1 MSEAKI
7 MTPLFYNYSFN
18 RQGKKI
24 RAVVDRVVSNGAE
37 VYSLWIRSGRPDYP
51 DAVFDDDMYALSV
64 ELNGYLV
71 PIFHTYHSLV
81 RACGEKPTVEKMFG
95 SEAKREVFFD
105 TLRKNGAN
113 ESHILEYCNQ
123 EEREIRTLG
132 SDPAR
137 QADYIKS
144 FLIERR
150 DSYIS
155 EKLAGSTKFPDFV
168 GALVADDLNYCIE
181 IADRRRREL
190 EEKDVEKTKRAKEEK
205 EAYCRKQ
212 NEVAERKIEVAMAA
226 IRDGG
231 TIENEKITIYKTPSI
246 FKTVTVV
253 SAIMKTMGVE
263 VPIRTKGWIE
273 RKLGYIIIRN
283 GECTNLGFLKA
294 KGCKC
299 PEKIFDYINQTVKAV
314 IEQQKGVA

>member
-1 MSEAKI
+1 MSETKI

-37 VYSLWIRSGRPDYP
+37 VYSLWRRSGKPDYP

-64 ELNGYLV
+64 ELNGYIV

-81 RACGEKPTVEKMFG
+81 RACGEKPAVEKMFG

-123 EEREIRTLG
+123 EEREIQTLG

-190 EEKDVEKTKRAKEEK
+190 EEKDVEKTKS
-205 EAYCRKQ
+205 
-212 NEVAERKIEVAMAA
+212 
-226 IRDGG
+226 
-231 TIENEKITIYKTPSI
+231 T
-246 FKTVTVV
+246 
-253 SAIMKTMGVE
+253 
-263 VPIRTKGWIE
+263 
-273 RKLGYIIIRN
+273 
-283 GECTNLGFLKA
+283 
-294 KGCKC
+294 
-299 PEKIFDYINQTVKAV
+299 
-314 IEQQKGVA
+314 